1 MPSRVNV
8 HTKRVA
14 GAVDRASCLR
24 CERSVGTVFQLP
36 SPDAI
41 YSQDKEKVGKVG
53 RQLMLF
59 VFARGPHAAE
69 TR

>member
-1 MPSRVNV
+1 VVFGCFEISTV
-8 HTKRVA
+8 
-14 GAVDRASCLR
+14 

-59 VFARGPHAAE
+59 VFAHGPHAAE
-69 TR
+69 AR